1 MLNNIYNIGVTS
13 LTNAQVGVS
22 NASNNIANADTEGYA
37 RTQVV
42 TTTSSTITING
53 LAAGTGADIVAI
65 QAQIDSFIEAQYLD
79 ASSEYE
85 AYAAIY
91 EQLSQAESILST
103 DEDSGLSTSLD
114 AFWSA
119 WNDLAENPSSES
131 AREALLGVSET
142 LVYELRSTSEE
153 LDELQ
158 RGIEDEIATQVGE
171 ANSLLEQIA
180 ELNLAVAADST
191 DLDAL
196 YARNLAVENLAGLM
210 DITVSDSNNGMV
222 AIYTAGGTQLLQDG
236 EYNELTYLSSYS
248 TQSQTDA
255 STWDGE
261 MSFSGE
267 SSEEILMEFVSGG
280 ADGAAQFKVSYDGG
294 STWETDEDGNVLL
307 YTASATEPAVV
318 DGVEIVFSGT
328 GDHAAGDRY
337 GVTAKSGLYLTTNGG
352 DSYKTLTPLT
362 DSSGENE
369 SGRISGGSLA
379 GLFMARDDT
388 LASLQDEVDELA
400 EALIWEVNKLH
411 SQGAGLEHQNALSGT
426 CAAGDS
432 SAVLSGSGLEYA
444 ERITSGE
451 LSLASYDADGNVL
464 SLQSVT
470 IDPDADTLDGVVASL
485 NTAFGGE
492 LTFTV
497 ETDGT
502 VSIQTGTADSF
513 EITSDETGL
522 LAALGPEHLLHRFG
536 RRGHRAQLRRGDGRL
551 PRELPGGGNR
561 RHGFFG
567 QQRHGHGHFRAGF
580 RRGRGGRKHVH
591 PGRPSLRAHL
601 RGGLRSGLGGVEADL
616 CRGFLHLLP
625 GAEAV
630 RFEREHGRGADQP
643 DQISAAV
650 RGRRPDH
657 RGREQHVRNYTGY
670 GLIPEEPPCASAP
683 RRYTTCPS
691 GA

>member
-13 LTNAQVGVS
+13 LSNAQVGVS

-37 RTQVV
+37 RTQLV
-42 TTTSSTITING
+42 TTTSSTVTING

-85 AYAAIY
+85 AYTAIY
-91 EQLSQAESILST
+91 ELLSQAESILST
-103 DEDSGLSTSLD
+103 DEDSGLGASLD

-119 WNDLAENPSSES
+119 WNDLAEDPSSES

-158 RGIEDEIATQVGE
+158 RGIEDEIAAQVGE

-180 ELNLAVAADST
+180 ELNLAVAADPT

-210 DITVSDSNNGMV
+210 DITVSDGSNGMV

-236 EYNELTYLSSYS
+236 ECNELVYLSSSS
-248 TQSQTDA
+248 TESQTDA

-280 ADGAAQFKVSYDGG
+280 ADGTAQFKVSYDGG
-294 STWETDEDGNVLL
+294 STWETDGDGNVLL
-307 YTASATEPAVV
+307 YTASATDPAVV

-337 GVTAKSGLYLTTNGG
+337 TATAKSGLYLTRDGG

-362 DSSGENE
+362 DSSGENK

-379 GLFMARDDT
+379 GLFIARDDT

-411 SQGAGLEHQNALSGT
+411 SQGAGLEHQSALSGT

-451 LSLASYDADGNVL
+451 LSLVSYDADGNVL
-464 SLQSVT
+464 SRQGVT
-470 IDPDADTLDGVVASL
+470 IDPDADTLDDVVAAL
-485 NTAFGGE
+485 NAAFGGE
-492 LTFTV
+492 LAFTV
-497 ETDGT
+497 ESDGT

-513 EITSDETGL
+513 EIASDETGL
-522 LAALGPEHLLHRFG
+522 LAALGLNTYFTG
-536 RRGHRAQLRRGDGRL
+536 SDAGDIALNSAVATDASHVNCQVAETDGTVSSGSNDTATAIS
-551 PRELPGGGNR
+551 ELASAEVEVGGNTSTL
-561 RHGFFG
+561 GD
-567 QQRHGHGHFRAGF
+567 
-580 RRGRGGRKHVH
+580 
-591 PGRPSLRAHL
+591 HL
-601 RGGLRSGLGGVEADL
+601 SALISGVGS
-616 CRGFLHLLP
+616 
-625 GAEAV
+625 AV
-630 RFEREHGRGADQP
+630 
-643 DQISAAV
+643 
-650 RGRRPDH
+650 
-657 RGREQHVRNYTGY
+657 
-670 GLIPEEPPCASAP
+670 ASAELKQTYAETSWTYYQEQKQSVSSVNTDEELISLTKYQQQYEAAA
-683 RRYTTCPS
+683 RIIEAANNMFEIILDM
-691 GA
+691 G